1 MSNCLIT
8 GYWGEPHVTAENDRG
23 INAAIF
29 GAGRFVLPV
38 GERFRAECIGN
49 NLVRLYDG
57 KLLDNGAAA
66 GIPAGE
72 HIDLP
77 LSLASSGKKRN
88 DLVIFQYR
96 QDISTLVETGHFVVL
111 QGEETVETPVDPEVV
126 QSDLLSNKATLDQ
139 MPLWRITVTDT
150 AVSAPVQ
157 LFTLAKSLVEVEQI
171 AQSGGGSGGGSE
183 GGSGTPT
190 DEVLPITKGGTGA
203 KTAVDALA
211 NLGAAPAQH
220 EHSAESITGLAET
233 LSGLPKIVTGSYH
246 GSGDKQFGGSEKT
259 LEFDFAPK
267 LVIVTSDDN
276 NNKTFLVLISGAT
289 YAPCFVGGDSQIVNV
304 EWDGNS
310 VTWSGPGGGYYAANS
325 EYSDYN
331 YIAFG

>member
-38 GERFRAECIGN
+38 GQRFKAECIGN

-88 DLVIFQYR
+88 DLIIFQYR
-96 QDISTLVETGHFVVL
+96 QDISTLVETGYFMVL
-111 QGEETVETPVDPEVV
+111 QGEETVETPVDPVVV
-126 QSDLLSNKATLDQ
+126 QSDLLSGKATLDQ
-139 MPLWRITVTDT
+139 MPLWRIVVSDT
-150 AVSAPVQ
+150 EVSAPVQ
-157 LFTLAKSLVEVEQI
+157 LFTLAKSMMEVEEI
-171 AQSGGGSGGGSE
+171 AKNSSSSGGDSE
-183 GGSGTPT
+183 GGSGTTT
-190 DEVLPITKGGTGA
+190 DEVLPIEKGGTGA
-203 KTAVDALA
+203 KTAADALA
-211 NLGAAPAQH
+211 SLGAAPAQH
-220 EHSAESITGLAET
+220 SHSAESISGLADT
-233 LSGLPKIVTGSYH
+233 LSGLPKIATGSYT
-246 GSGDKQFGGSEKT
+246 GNDNIQKGLS
-259 LEFDFAPK
+259 FDFKPMF
-267 LVIVTSDDN
+267 VIVSSN
-276 NNKTFLVLISGAT
+276 NSTNQRLLVLIRGVT
-289 YAPCFVGGDSQIVNV
+289 NAPVYLDDKAQ
-304 EWDGNS
+304 S
-310 VTWSGPGGGYYAANS
+310 VTVTWGDDSVSWKDTGSYTTSKYIT
-325 EYSDYN
+325 YN

>member
-139 MPLWRITVTDT
+139 MPLYRIVVSDT

-190 DEVLPITKGGTGA
+190 DEVLPIAKGGTGA
-203 KTAVDALA
+203 KTAADALA

-220 EHSAESITGLAET
+220 EHSAESISGLAAT
-233 LSGLPKIVTGSYH
+233 LSNLPKIAYGSY
-246 GSGDKQFGGSEKT
+246 SGKGNTTKGLS
-259 LEFDFAPK
+259 FDFAPK
-267 LVIVTSDDN
+267 MVIVTSN
-276 NNKTFLVLISGAT
+276 NALNGTFLALVRGAT
-289 YAPCFVGGDSQIVNV
+289 NARILTGSNDAKFSPVT
-304 EWDGNS
+304 
-310 VTWSGPGGGYYAANS
+310 VTWDDDGVSWSGGTAYAAANA
-325 EYSDYN
+325 EYMSYS
-331 YIAFG
+331 YAAFG

>member
-38 GERFRAECIGN
+38 GERFKAECIGN

-88 DLVIFQYR
+88 DLIIFQYR
-96 QDISTLVETGHFVVL
+96 QDISTLVETGNFMVL

-139 MPLWRITVTDT
+139 MPLYRIVVSDT
-150 AVSAPVQ
+150 EVSAPVQ
-157 LFTLAKSLVEVEQI
+157 LFTLAKNMMEVEEI
-171 AQSGGGSGGGSE
+171 AKNSSSSGGGSE
-183 GGSGTPT
+183 GGSATPT
-190 DEVLPITKGGTGA
+190 DEVLPIAKGGTGA
-203 KTAVDALA
+203 KTAADALA

-220 EHSAESITGLAET
+220 SHSSESITGLAEA
-233 LSGLPKIVTGSYH
+233 LSNLPKIDYGSYT
-246 GSGDKQFGGSEKT
+246 GNGTIQKGLS
-259 LEFDFAPK
+259 FDFKPK
-267 LVIVTSDDN
+267 LVIVSSNDSMN
-276 NNKTFLVLISGAT
+276 QRLLVLIRGVTNAPVYLSGKA
-289 YAPCFVGGDSQIVNV
+289 Q
-304 EWDGNS
+304 S
-310 VTWSGPGGGYYAANS
+310 VTVTWGDDSVSWRDTGFVTTS
-325 EYSDYN
+325 EYITYN

>member
-38 GERFRAECIGN
+38 GQRFRAECIGN

-72 HIDLP
+72 YIDLP

-88 DLVIFQYR
+88 DLIVFQYS
-96 QDISTLVETGHFVVL
+96 QDISTLIESGSFMVL
-111 QGEETVETPVDPEVV
+111 QGKETVGTPVDPVVV

-139 MPLWRITVTDT
+139 MPLWRISVTDT
-150 AVSAPVQ
+150 EVSAPVQ
-157 LFTLAKSLVEVEQI
+157 LFALAKNMLEVEEI
-171 AQSGGGSGGGSE
+171 AKNGSGSGGSG

-190 DEVLPITKGGTGA
+190 DGVVPITKGGTGA
-203 KTAVDALA
+203 TTAADALA

-220 EHSAESITGLAET
+220 EHSAESISGLSET
-233 LSGLPKIVTGSYH
+233 LSGLPKIATGSYK
-246 GSGDKQFGGSEKT
+246 GNGNAQKSLS
-259 LEFDFAPK
+259 FDFEPK
-267 LVIVTSDDN
+267 CVIVSSNDASN
-276 NNKTFLVLISGAT
+276 EALLVLIRGVQN
-289 YAPCFVGGDSQIVNV
+289 APVYFNDKSHSV
-304 EWDGNS
+304 S
-310 VTWSGPGGGYYAANS
+310 VTWDDDSVSWNDGAAYANS
-325 EYSDYN
+325 EYITYG

>member
-139 MPLWRITVTDT
+139 MPLYRIVVSDT
-150 AVSAPVQ
+150 EVSAPVQ
-157 LFTLAKSLVEVEQI
+157 LFTLAKNMMEVEEI
-171 AQSGGGSGGGSE
+171 AKNSSSSGGGSE
-183 GGSGTPT
+183 GGSGTTT
-190 DEVLPITKGGTGA
+190 DEVLPIAKGGTGA
-203 KTAVDALA
+203 KTAADALA

-220 EHSAESITGLAET
+220 EHSAESISGLAAT
-233 LSGLPKIVTGSYH
+233 LSNLPKIAYGSY
-246 GSGDKQFGGSEKT
+246 SGKGNTTKGLS
-259 LEFDFAPK
+259 FDFAPK
-267 LVIVTSDDN
+267 MVIVTSN
-276 NNKTFLVLISGAT
+276 NALNGTFLALVRGAT
-289 YAPCFVGGDSQIVNV
+289 NARILTGSNDAKFSPVT
-304 EWDGNS
+304 
-310 VTWSGPGGGYYAANS
+310 VTWDDDGVSWSGGTAYAAANA
-325 EYSDYN
+325 EYMSYS
-331 YIAFG
+331 YAAFG